1 MLLLASQML
10 TLPVVTL
17 VYSLEALISTM
28 QGFQETLS
36 QSLVMVADDVA
47 QTLSDAPGSRHVQAS
62 AIHVVRNDA
71 ISHDGVLNTVQPA
84 QKEEVIMSA
93 QDLSNDLVKLV
104 EYSIV
109 SIERGDERELPEGSG
124 KVVFSENMTS
134 SSFAAWRIAE
144 YTAGSPPRSI
154 SADATKYLRVYY
166 RVLDTW
172 PRQSLRY
179 EERQLDIL
187 ERIEEKMP
195 SSQYRAS

>member
-17 VYSLEALISTM
+17 VYGLEALISTM
-28 QGFQETLS
+28 QGFQETIS
-36 QSLVMVADDVA
+36 QSIVMVADDVA

-71 ISHDGVLNTVQPA
+71 VSHDGVLNTVQPA

-109 SIERGDERELPEGSG
+109 SIERGDEKELPEGSW
-124 KVVFSENMTS
+124 KVVFSENMEDC
-134 SSFAAWRIAE
+134 RIYCGEPASE
-144 YTAGSPPRSI
+144 YFR
-154 SADATKYLRVYY
+154 
-166 RVLDTW
+166 
-172 PRQSLRY
+172 
-179 EERQLDIL
+179 
-187 ERIEEKMP
+187 
-195 SSQYRAS
+195 

>member
-1 MLLLASQML
+1 ML

-17 VYSLEALISTM
+17 VYGLEALISTM
-28 QGFQETLS
+28 QGFQETIS

-109 SIERGDERELPEGSG
+109 SIERGDEKELPEGSG
-124 KVVFSENMTS
+124 KVVFSDNMTS

-144 YTAGSPPRSI
+144 YAAGSPPRSI
-154 SADATKYLRVYY
+154 STDATKYLRVYY

-179 EERQLDIL
+179 EERQLEIL
-187 ERIEEKMP
+187 ERIEEKM
-195 SSQYRAS
+195 A